1 MARAADSN
9 CESAPAAPDRTEQV
23 KQVGRLLSRVRAD
36 AALGQ
41 PLTVRKRVTGRFVR
55 ARRAL
60 FAAHSARTVVVALAA
75 VVVVGTVL
83 PALPLATK
91 RNMPSRFGTT
101 LCTAT
106 SASA

>member
-1 MARAADSN
+1 M
-9 CESAPAAPDRTEQV
+9 

-60 FAAHSARTVVVALAA
+60 FAAHSARTVVVAFAA
-75 VVVVGTVL
+75 VVVVGTAL

-91 RNMPSRFGTT
+91 RNMPSRFGTA
-101 LCTAT
+101 LHTAT